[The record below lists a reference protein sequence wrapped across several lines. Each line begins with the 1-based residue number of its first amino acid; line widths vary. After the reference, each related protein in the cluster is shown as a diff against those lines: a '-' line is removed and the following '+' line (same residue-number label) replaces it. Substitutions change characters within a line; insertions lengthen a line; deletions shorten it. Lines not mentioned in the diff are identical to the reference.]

1 MIGVGEKSNQCRG
14 RMGAVLAAHP
24 NACEGHP
31 EPVEGAPISN
41 NLQLETNFNDGATFF
56 SQITSYSQFWPED
69 DG

>member
-1 MIGVGEKSNQCRG
+1 
-14 RMGAVLAAHP
+14 MGAVLAAHP
-24 NACEGHP
+24 NASEGHP